1 MKAAKQAKKRSQE
14 HINYFE
20 YALKGVFTYKTRTF
34 AIVCSLVIA
43 VMILASM
50 TFLATGLSSEAST
63 SAAFAPDITVENTM
77 AGRPAAIPLTDI
89 QAISNMTGVAR
100 VVPRTW
106 GYVEYS
112 GKIYTVMGIDAENM
126 PIPQDIDFIMSS
138 GQFLSS
144 DQNNSAIV
152 GKNIAD
158 SLNLKLGDVLTLETQ
173 SGIEN
178 YSFTI
183 TGIFS
188 TNVNLYTSD
197 LILVNINAAEQFF
210 SENPGCVTDLC
221 VYVTNQNYQ
230 PIIPGSLVRENT
242 NAADQVAQEI
252 EAYNPSLRVLTQY
265 NIREDSVS
273 VYGLRSGYV
282 SIAWYVLLL
291 SVILLA
297 LNQAT
302 AAGADMRKEVG
313 ILKALGFSTSNILEI
328 RFLETLILG
337 FVATTT
343 GIFAAIIYDVIF
355 GAPVIGSFLLGWSAV
370 YPGFPLPINV
380 SASNVAILYAT
391 AILPL
396 FIGSLIPAW
405 RSAVTEPD
413 IAIRG
418 N

>member
-1 MKAAKQAKKRSQE
+1 MHQARKRTQE
-14 HINYFE
+14 HVNYFE

-50 TFLATGLSSEAST
+50 TFLATGISSDASA
-63 SAAFAPDITVENTM
+63 SAAFAPDITVENMT
-77 AGRPAAIPLTDI
+77 AGRPAAIPLSDV
-89 QAISNMTGVAR
+89 QAISNMTGVAK

-106 GYVEYS
+106 GYVDYNN
-112 GKIYTVMGIDAENM
+112 KIYTIMGIDAKNM
-126 PIPQDIDFIMSS
+126 PIPQDINFVISS

-144 DQNNSAIV
+144 DQPNSAIV

-158 SLNLKLGDVLTLETQ
+158 SLNLKLGDVLTLESQ
-173 SGIEN
+173 NGLEN
-178 YSFTI
+178 YSFAI

-197 LILVNINAAEQFF
+197 LILVNIKAANQFF
-210 SENPGCVTDLC
+210 SEYQGCVTDLC
-221 VYVTNQNYQ
+221 VYVTDQNNQ
-230 PIIPGSLVRENT
+230 PIVPGSLVKENT
-242 NAADQVAQEI
+242 NAANQVAAEI
-252 EAYNPSLRVLTQY
+252 EAYNPLLRVVTQY
-265 NIREDSVS
+265 NIREDSAS

-282 SIAWYVLLL
+282 SIVWYVLLL

-328 RFLETLILG
+328 RFLEILILG
-337 FVATTT
+337 FAAATI
-343 GIFAAIIYDVIF
+343 GILAAIIYDVAF
-355 GAPVIGSFLLGWSAV
+355 GAPIIGSFLLGWSAV